1 MKELSEK
8 TPVTIGLLIVMIAAI
23 VYLTSWA
30 NQTQANTDMI
40 KEMRA
45 QRSEDSRTIGEIQRA
60 VLRIEV
66 KLEGEKNG
74 KSH

>member
-8 TPVTIGLLIVMIAAI
+8 TPVTIGLLVVMIAAI

-45 QRSEDSRTIGEIQRA
+45 QRAEDSRTIGDIQRA